1 MKQFEKG
8 VFITATDTEV
18 GKTFVSALLLKA
30 LLKQNIKAGYFKPVA
45 SGCQTENGFL
55 VSEDLLYVE
64 KFTGIKMEHD
74 LHCPVR
80 YQKPLA
86 PVVAA
91 ELEKKPVDPVKI
103 KKAFELLKQKYSAL
117 IVEGIGGVMVPLSKN
132 YLVLDLIADF
142 NLPALIVSRPTLGT
156 INHTLL
162 TISVLKNKG
171 IPIAGFLTNGDKEEN
186 DEAAA
191 SSPEIIAGLGRV
203 TYLGH
208 IPMYNFKKDNP
219 DDFIEKKAFFI
230 KKLADGIASIK
241 ENNPLEPPFLRGKK
255 WK

>member
-45 SGCQTENGFL
+45 SGCQAEKGFL

-86 PVVAA
+86 PVIAA
-91 ELEKKPVDPVKI
+91 ELEKKPVNLVKI
-103 KKAFELLKQKYSAL
+103 KKAFELLKQEYFAL
-117 IVEGIGGVMVPLSKN
+117 IVEGIGGVMVPLSNN
-132 YLVLDLIADF
+132 YLVLDLIAEF
-142 NLPALIVSRPTLGT
+142 KLPALIVSRPSLGT
-156 INHTLL
+156 INHTML
-162 TISVLKNKG
+162 TISVLKNRG
-171 IPIAGFLTNGDKEEN
+171 IPIAGFLTNGYKEEN

-191 SSPEIIAGLGRV
+191 TSPQIITALSQV
-203 TYLGH
+203 PYLGH
-208 IPMYNFKKDNP
+208 IPMYNPKEETP
-219 DDFIEKKAFFI
+219 EEFIEKKAVVI
-230 KKLADGIASIK
+230 NKIAGNFSNSKSIK
-241 ENNPLEPPFLRGKK
+241 QNGDNL
-255 WK
+255 